1 MRYYMRDNIVGF
13 YISFVRQKDKK
24 IVFLCKRR
32 TNILAYVVLLP
43 VLRSLFVW
51 IPVEA
56 FVSSALVIRSA

>member
-1 MRYYMRDNIVGF
+1 MRDNIVGF
-13 YISFVRQKDKK
+13 YISFVRYKEKKK

-32 TNILAYVVLLP
+32 TNILVYIVLLP

>member
-1 MRYYMRDNIVGF
+1 MRDNIVGF
-13 YISFVRQKDKK
+13 YISFVRQKGEEE

-56 FVSSALVIRSA
+56 FVSSALMIRSA

>member
-1 MRYYMRDNIVGF
+1 MRDNIVGF
-13 YISFVRQKDKK
+13 YISFVRQKKREEENS
-24 IVFLCKRR
+24 FLMQYRR

-56 FVSSALVIRSA
+56 FVLSALVIRSA